1 MRLTPST
8 VLRTFTAVSLA
19 GVALLAAACA
29 PEDNEGS
36 GEPTAAAPSSG
47 GDSSD
52 APDPCAIDKLNLITP
67 GTLTIATDKPAYP
80 PWFVDNDP
88 SNGKGYEGAVA
99 YAVAEQMGFTE
110 NQVTWVVEPFNKSY
124 APGPKDFDFDI
135 NQISILP
142 AREKAVDFS
151 DGYYSAAQAII
162 TLKDSSFADST
173 SLADFKDA
181 KLGAQIGTTSLLAAQ
196 DTIQPSTDVAVFDD
210 TNGAKQALLNG
221 QVDAIVADLPTAF
234 YITAVEIPQGTIVGQ
249 FQATSGDP
257 EEFGLLFETGNE
269 LVACTNQAID
279 ALKADGTLD
288 KIESKWLSDVVGA
301 PELS

>member
-1 MRLTPST
+1 MRVTPYT
-8 VLRTFTAVSLA
+8 GLRTFTAVCFA
-19 GVALLAAACA
+19 VVALGATACA
-29 PEDNEGS
+29 PEDNQGS

-52 APDPCAIDKLNLITP
+52 AADPCAVDQLNLITP

-80 PWFVDNDP
+80 PWFVNNDP
-88 SNGKGYEGAVA
+88 SNGKGFEGAVA
-99 YAVAEQMGFTE
+99 YAVADQMGFTE
-110 NQVTWVVEPFNKSY
+110 DQVTWVVEPFNKSY
-124 APGPKDFDFDI
+124 APGLKDFDFDI

-151 DGYYSAAQAII
+151 DGYYSAAQAIV
-162 TLKDSSFADST
+162 TLKDSNFADST

-257 EEFGLLFETGNE
+257 EEFGLLFAKGNS

-288 KIESKWLSDVVGA
+288 QIESKWLADVAGA